1 MRNEGDERVLLSQ
14 GLEAEMLSDLAF
26 ELHGEV
32 LRKME
37 VKNLAFRGNEELAE
51 VPWDVL
57 YFASLWVLE
66 AGVFLQ
72 VLEQGNGVFSVD
84 LDLVEQVKLH
94 SVLASRELLD
104 FGISAGLLVKELVA
118 REAPNR

>member
-1 MRNEGDERVLLSQ
+1 M
-14 GLEAEMLSDLAF
+14 
-26 ELHGEV
+26 
-32 LRKME
+32 
-37 VKNLAFRGNEELAE
+37 
-51 VPWDVL
+51 
-57 YFASLWVLE
+57 
-66 AGVFLQ
+66 FLQ